1 MNKTPVIF
9 LLGPTA
15 SGKTD
20 IAVELVRRLPLEIVS
35 VDSALVYRGLDIGTG
50 KPKPDILAI
59 APHRLI
65 DIRDPSEAYSAAEF
79 VNDARQMIVEIE
91 ANGRIPLLVGGTG
104 LYFRALRDGLSPL
117 PSANPAIRAR
127 LVEQAEKW
135 GWSALHRRLMQVD
148 PSAADRIHPND
159 PQRIQRAL
167 EVYELTDTP
176 MTTLLSRHPVHTL
189 DRPVIQLALE
199 PTDRLALQERIAT
212 RFYEMLANGLVAEV
226 ERLRARDDLHD
237 DLPSMRAVGYRQVWN
252 YLAGRIDYPG
262 MVATAITAT
271 RQLAKRQ
278 LTWLRS
284 EIGVVRFS
292 CQDVGIPDK
301 ILRYLSMESSLK
313 RNALGVN
320 MP

>member
-35 VDSALVYRGLDIGTG
+35 VDSTLVYRGLDIGTG
-50 KPKPDILAI
+50 KPEPDILAI

-65 DIRDPSEAYSAAEF
+65 DIRDPVEPYSAAEF
-79 VNDARQMIVEIE
+79 VKDAQQAITEIE

-104 LYFRALRDGLSPL
+104 LYFRALRYGLSPL
-117 PSANPAIRAR
+117 PSANPAVRNR
-127 LVEQAEKW
+127 LTEQAGKL
-135 GWSALHRRLMQVD
+135 GWPILHRRLMQVD
-148 PSAADRIHPND
+148 PPAAARIHPND

-167 EVYELTDTP
+167 EVYELTGSP
-176 MTTLLSRHPVHTL
+176 MTTLLSRHARHTL
-189 DRPVIQLALE
+189 DRHIIQLALE
-199 PTDRLALQERIAT
+199 PVDRSALHERITA
-212 RFYEMLANGLVAEV
+212 RFHEMLARGLVAEV
-226 ERLRARDDLHD
+226 QRLRDRGDLHS

-252 YLAGRIDYPG
+252 YLAGQVDYSG
-262 MVATAITAT
+262 MVATAIATT

-284 EIGVVRFS
+284 EIKVERFS

-301 ILRYLSMESSLK
+301 ILSYLSRENLLK
-313 RNALGVN
+313 ENALGVN